1 MILLQTDGDLEAIRR
16 REEKLRQQLSEQQEE
31 VSRTQ
36 AELSSVKGSFEQSMA
51 STQEGQMILKKKEID
66 DMVRDGLSVK

>member
-1 MILLQTDGDLEAIRR
+1 VILLQTDGDLEAIRR